1 MGSEV
6 ARGTQENE
14 LSQTMARKSSM
25 LDIELQRN
33 VADIR
38 CKLRISD
45 PRHVI

>member
-1 MGSEV
+1 MGSVV
-6 ARGTQENE
+6 ARGAQENE
-14 LSQTMARKSSM
+14 LSQTIPRKFSM